1 MKKFIPIVMTLSL
14 IAGCSSAKPFDSE
27 KVKAKET
34 ETNKDVGGSVKPKNK
49 AKSLT
54 DVYVPNPQVPNDTNL
69 LQVGKSVKD
78 DKGEMNL
85 LGLAALNKVYSV
97 GPIEMKIKNVKLLQ
111 LLPTYSLM
119 DYFHYYTENYEDI
132 KYVKVEVELINK
144 SAKTV
149 QFGPVAHL
157 ETSNGEKKD
166 FKDDFYIEYLG
177 GEIEA
182 NGSKQG
188 SLGFIIEK
196 SSPKPSW
203 IEITTSDVL
212 DKNNKKVAGAQK
224 IKIDFEY

>member
-1 MKKFIPIVMTLSL
+1 MKIFIPFVMILSL
-14 IAGCSSAKPFDSE
+14 LAGCNSAKPFDSE

-34 ETNKDVGGSVKPKNK
+34 ETKKDEGGSVKQKNK

-54 DVYVPNPQVPNDTNL
+54 DVYVPNPQVPNDTSL

-85 LGLAALNKVYSV
+85 LGLAALNKTYSI

-132 KYVKVEVELINK
+132 NYVKVEVELINK
-144 SAKTV
+144 SAETV
-149 QFGPVAHL
+149 QFGSVAHL
-157 ETSNGEKKD
+157 QTSNGEKKD

-196 SSPKPSW
+196 KAPKLNW

-212 DKNNKKVAGAQK
+212 DKNNKKMEDGKK
-224 IKIDFEY
+224 IKVDF